1 MSPDDES
8 LIAKAQ
14 SAYERA
20 RLRRSFVHALP
31 SLGLFAVLSLEGLLL
46 EGGARDTGA
55 LVASLAMFV
64 TSVLALHLGQGAAAA
79 VFPSLLFGLVPFVIV
94 RVAESSGHVCL
105 GEACVSWCLPA
116 CLIGGVVGGALV
128 GVRGRRERDRVGY
141 GLTAITLVFLSG
153 AIGCRCS
160 GSAGLVGIALGAIT
174 GATVPWLASRATSP
188 RG

>member
-1 MSPDDES
+1 MSTDDDT
-8 LIAKAQ
+8 LIARATR
-14 SAYERA
+14 AYERA
-20 RLRRSFVHALP
+20 RLRRSFVHAVP
-31 SLGLFAVLSLEGLLL
+31 SLGLFAVLVVESVLA
-46 EGGARDTGA
+46 GGVRDPSA
-55 LVASLAMFV
+55 IAASLVMFA

-174 GATVPWLASRATSP
+174 GATVPWLASRASSP